1 MFDALIPGDE
11 HECPSPAIASIGHWH
26 DIQAGYGPS
35 TGAALLMTRVS
46 PLQASLGALFALGLG
61 FASGPLA
68 AQSLDQ
74 QAKPAAPT
82 AKPAVSRPI
91 PLPPI
96 RPAGLGVP
104 RTASAASAAAP
115 AVMTVAS
122 EPTKLAA
129 APAKPSPKSAAP
141 ATREDAIER
150 LNAYFNSF
158 STLQGDFI
166 QFASDGRRFEGKI
179 YVQRPGKMRFE
190 YRPPVTM
197 EVVADGTSVAVRDK
211 KLATQDLYSI
221 GQTPLKF
228 LVKER
233 MDLARDS
240 TVTKVSTNGDIL
252 SVSVEDR
259 STLGGTSKITLNYD
273 LSANELR
280 QWVVIDPQ
288 GYETSVSLYNLD
300 TQRRPD
306 PKNFV
311 INYERML

>member
-1 MFDALIPGDE
+1 MA
-11 HECPSPAIASIGHWH
+11 CPETLPRAAKGAMIYGRNGPEQWSIM
-26 DIQAGYGPS
+26 
-35 TGAALLMTRVS
+35 LMTRHF
-46 PLQASLGALFALGLG
+46 PMRTALCALVAMG
-61 FASGPLA
+61 FAGFAGSLA
-68 AQSLDQ
+68 AQPLQLQPS
-74 QAKPAAPT
+74 KPAAAA
-82 AKPAVSRPI
+82 AKPSASRGTPM
-91 PLPPI
+91 PPI
-96 RPAGLGVP
+96 RPAGLGLP
-104 RTASAASAAAP
+104 RIASATSAPSAAASP
-115 AVMTVAS
+115 VVT
-122 EPTKLAA
+122 AA
-129 APAKPSPKSAAP
+129 AEPQRLVATPAKAAP
-141 ATREDAIER
+141 RQAAPLTREDAIDR
-150 LNAYFNSF
+150 LNAYFNGF

-166 QFASDGRRFEGKI
+166 QFAADGRRFEGKI
-179 YVQRPGKMRFE
+179 YIQRPGKMRFE

-197 EVVADGTSVAVRDK
+197 EVVADGTSVAIRDK

-240 TVTKVSTNGDIL
+240 QVTNVSTKGDIL
-252 SVSVEDR
+252 SVKIEDR

-273 LSANELR
+273 LAANELR

-311 INYERML
+311 INYERVL

>member
-1 MFDALIPGDE
+1 
-11 HECPSPAIASIGHWH
+11 
-26 DIQAGYGPS
+26 
-35 TGAALLMTRVS
+35 MTRHF
-46 PLQASLGALFALGLG
+46 PTRTALCALVAMG
-61 FASGPLA
+61 FAGFAGSLA
-68 AQSLDQ
+68 AQPLQLQPS
-74 QAKPAAPT
+74 KPAVAT
-82 AKPAVSRPI
+82 AKPPASRGTPM
-91 PLPPI
+91 PPI
-96 RPAGLGVP
+96 RPAGLGLP
-104 RTASAASAAAP
+104 RIASATPAASAAASP
-115 AVMTVAS
+115 VVTAAA
-122 EPTKLAA
+122 EPTRLAA
-129 APAKPSPKSAAP
+129 APAKAAPRSAAP
-141 ATREDAIER
+141 LTREDAVDR
-150 LNAYFNSF
+150 LNAYFNGF

-166 QFASDGRRFEGKI
+166 QFAADGRRFEGKI
-179 YVQRPGKMRFE
+179 YIQRPGKMRFE

-197 EVVADGTSVAVRDK
+197 EVIADGTSVAIRDK

-240 TVTKVSTNGDIL
+240 QVTNVSTKGDIL
-252 SVSVEDR
+252 SVKIEDR

-273 LSANELR
+273 LAANELR

-311 INYERML
+311 INYERVL